1 LNPKIQ
7 SEFNRMGLGLDP
19 LQGDYP
25 QSEWALEFGR
35 SG

>member
-1 LNPKIQ
+1 L
-7 SEFNRMGLGLDP
+7 GLGLDP
-19 LQGDYP
+19 PQGDYP